1 MKKAYIILLIALVTY
16 IFPSVSK
23 AYENEESILES
34 QTDSLGISTFL
45 SDSKKYT
52 EDTFGNI
59 DIQEIFTKS
68 LSGNL
73 DNNAIIKII
82 FSLLGNNIKTAIT
95 TIASVMVV
103 IIIHSILKAISENL
117 GNENVSK
124 IAYYI
129 EYIVI
134 ITLIMTNFS
143 SIITEMK
150 EATQNLVAFA
160 NTLIPLMIT
169 LMLTTGNIVTRRM
182 LQPILL
188 LLITFILLIILSS
201 NFVWNVE
208 IQVEDNQVIE
218 NIEEDLKN
226 SGLEVGK
233 LKSKINTKDIINKVR
248 LSRDDI
254 AWMGIELKG
263 TNAIVKLVKS
273 DEKPEIIDE
282 SEYCNIVSNKSG
294 IITKINAQSGSAN
307 VKVGDIVNVGDVLIN
322 GWMEGKYTGIRY
334 VHAKGDIE
342 AKVWYTKN
350 KKILYNTTEKQE
362 TGNIEK
368 KYAIKFNNFQ
378 INLSKKLS
386 KFKIYDTIETENK
399 IKIFSNFY
407 LPISIIKI
415 TNKEVE
421 EVQKTYELEETKN
434 IGIQE
439 LEQELEQEIE
449 NKNSIVNKN
458 INTYEDETGVEIYV
472 TYEVIE
478 NIGTNEKIVF

>member
-1 MKKAYIILLIALVTY
+1 MFIKILFSYIIGYLVIEIEGYYIERFINICKNKKIAIWNLKRKDE
-16 IFPSVSK
+16 IK
-23 AYENEESILES
+23 
-34 QTDSLGISTFL
+34 L
-45 SDSKKYT
+45 S
-52 EDTFGNI
+52 FRAR
-59 DIQEIFTKS
+59 IQDFRE
-68 LSGNL
+68 
-73 DNNAIIKII
+73 IIKIAKKTKCKLKIKSKKGIPFI
-82 FSLLGNNIKTAIT
+82 FQKYKKRKVFI
-95 TIASVMVV
+95 
-103 IIIHSILKAISENL
+103 
-117 GNENVSK
+117 
-124 IAYYI
+124 
-129 EYIVI
+129 
-134 ITLIMTNFS
+134 F
-143 SIITEMK
+143 
-150 EATQNLVAFA
+150 
-160 NTLIPLMIT
+160 
-169 LMLTTGNIVTRRM
+169 
-182 LQPILL
+182 
-188 LLITFILLIILSS
+188 LLIIFISLIILSS

-248 LSRDDI
+248 LSRDDV

-263 TNAIVKLVKS
+263 TNAIVKLVKA
-273 DEKPEIIDE
+273 DEKPEVIDE
-282 SEYCNIVSNKSG
+282 SEYCSIISDKSG

-307 VKVGDIVNVGDVLIN
+307 VKVGDTVNVGDVLIN

-334 VHAKGDIE
+334 VHAKGEIE

-350 KKILYNTTEKQE
+350 KRIEYNTTERRE
-362 TGNIEK
+362 TGNVEN
-368 KYAIKFNNFQ
+368 KYSIKFNNFK

-407 LPISIIKI
+407 LPISIVKT

-421 EVQKTYELEETKN
+421 EVQKTYELEEAKN